1 MALQTDTTIKI
12 GETIIRN
19 FTKLKVNQKIH
30 DHHTFSLEIRTDLLV
45 DEFKSVMPT
54 SQNLSGEKV
63 SIEIKPIP
71 NLDDLMIIKNPK
83 DYIMQFSGIVTKVRI
98 QKSRIKDM
106 EETMIISG
114 YSSSIMMDGGKETNS
129 FTKMPLADIINR
141 IKSGYDLDMQ
151 VLPFYKDILAYTV
164 QYNESDFAFLNRLAK
179 RYGQWLYYTGRT
191 LVFGSA
197 GGHGPEVTLV
207 YGVNF
212 HDYINDIE
220 LKPTLFKTIENDNR
234 SGSSV
239 SDNTLN
245 YRKEI
250 DGFHQNFVNKS
261 NQVFSKETI
270 IQLNQNSVGASARNT
285 AEEYTKNKMR
295 SAMSKLMKIEGTSE
309 VPGIT
314 LGNNVRITGVD
325 AQLDTAYRVTEITHS
340 CDDGGDYINHFT
352 AVNFSGSVFSPQ
364 TNPDLV
370 PYCQSQ
376 TARVTA
382 NEDPDGLSGIQIQM
396 PWQEAK
402 GQTTPFVPMVQMHGG
417 AGKGFHWIPEVGET
431 VFVDFQG
438 GNAEMPI
445 VMGTMTNRNE
455 KSGYSTPNNDFK
467 VMRTRSG
474 ILIVYNDADGSFLI
488 QDPSGS
494 QYFMDG
500 KGSIN
505 LDAPNNINLNA
516 GENINLNAGL
526 NMNTTVGS
534 NKTDTV
540 GGDYTETVTGS
551 KYITIG
557 VNFLLRVAG
566 SLAEFIKGKRESES
580 TERKEIS
587 KMISLISTEEH
598 INVHASKNL
607 NKYSGENTTNS

>member
-30 DHHTFSLEIRTDLLV
+30 NHHTFSLEIRTDLLV

-71 NLDDLMIIKNPK
+71 NLDDLMIITNPN
-83 DYIMQFSGIVTKVRI
+83 DYILQFYGIVTQVRI

-114 YSSSIMMDGGKETNS
+114 YSSSIMLENGPETNS
-129 FTKMPLADIINR
+129 FTKMSLGDIINK

-164 QYNESDFAFLNRLAK
+164 QYNESDFDFLNRLAK
-179 RYGQWLYYTGRT
+179 RYGQWFYYTGRT
-191 LVFGSA
+191 IIFGSP

-212 HDYINDIE
+212 HDFVYDIK
-220 LKPTLFKTIENDNR
+220 LKPLLFKIIENDNR
-234 SGSSV
+234 SGVSV

-261 NQVFSKETI
+261 NKVFSKETV
-270 IQLNQNSVGASARNT
+270 IQLNQNSVGASGRNT
-285 AEEYTKNKMR
+285 AEQYAKNKMR
-295 SAMSKLMKIEGTSE
+295 SKMSELMKIKGMSE

-314 LGNNVRITGVD
+314 LGNNVMITGTD
-325 AQLDTAYRVTEITHS
+325 TQLDSTYRVTQITHT
-340 CDDGGDYINHFT
+340 CDDGGDYVNHFT

-370 PYCQSQ
+370 PQCQSQ
-376 TARVTA
+376 TAKVIAT
-382 NEDPDGLSGIQIQM
+382 EDPEGLSGIQIQM

-402 GQTTPFVPMVQMHGG
+402 GETTPFVPMVQIHGG
-417 AGKGFHWIPEVGET
+417 TGKGFHWIPEIGET
-431 VFVDFQG
+431 VYVEFQG

-445 VMGTMTNRNE
+445 VTGTLTNRNE
-455 KSGYSTPNNDFK
+455 KSGYSTPNNDYK

-474 ILIVYNDADGSFLI
+474 ILMVFNDADGSVLI
-488 QDPSGS
+488 EDPSGNKF
-494 QYFMDG
+494 FMDG
-500 KGSIN
+500 KGSIH
-505 LDAPNNINLNA
+505 LDAPKNITLNA
-516 GENINLNAGL
+516 GENININAGQ
-526 NMNTTVGS
+526 NMTTAIGL

-540 GGDYTETVTGS
+540 GGDYTETITGS
-551 KYITIG
+551 KTLSIG
-557 VNFLLRVAG
+557 INFVLTVVGNML
-566 SLAEFIKGKRESES
+566 EWIKGNKETESKGIKEMAQEVFLNS
-580 TERKEIS
+580 TEKSINLKGS
-587 KMISLISTEEH
+587 KDVNSH
-598 INVHASKNL
+598 
-607 NKYSGENTTNS
+607 SGESSRNY